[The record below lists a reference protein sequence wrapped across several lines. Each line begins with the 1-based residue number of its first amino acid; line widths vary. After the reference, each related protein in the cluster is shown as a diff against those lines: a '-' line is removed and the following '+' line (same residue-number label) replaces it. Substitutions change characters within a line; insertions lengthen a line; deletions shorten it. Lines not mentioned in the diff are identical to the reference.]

1 MCDNTGKVSQI
12 LKKMKKKPLGLY
24 IHIPYCIHKCGY
36 CDFNSHPIKLDEMSH
51 YIDALVLEIKHY
63 ARIYTN
69 TNIIKTI
76 FLGGG
81 TPTTLNAFQLERIL
95 KVCVNEFTVASDAE
109 VTIEANPATVDVKL
123 MKSIRRTGYNR
134 ISIGVQSFDKE
145 ELKLLDRAH
154 GPNEIHSTV
163 DCARKAG
170 FDNLSLDLMFAVPNQ
185 SISSW
190 ESNLN
195 KAMEKNPEHLS
206 TYNLTIEQGT
216 AFSKLQSKGKLIMP
230 DDDHQLELYKKTIE
244 YLTKKGF
251 NQYEISN
258 FSRQGKECKH
268 NITYWENSNSLGV
281 GAGASSYMNGT
292 RFKNINLPAH
302 YIRQVKEKETAVEHS
317 ETLKPRQ
324 AMGETIMLGLRL
336 LQGISIHKFEKR
348 FQVSF
353 INLFKKTIQSLKE
366 KELILIEDNYLR
378 LSQKGLFLTDSVI
391 LEFI

>member
-1 MCDNTGKVSQI
+1 
-12 LKKMKKKPLGLY
+12 MKKQPLGLY

-36 CDFNSHPIKLDEMSH
+36 CDFNSHPIKQDEMDH
-51 YIDALVLEIKHY
+51 YIDALVVEMKHY
-63 ARIYTN
+63 AKIYTN

-81 TPTTLNAFQLERIL
+81 TPTTLNPFQLERIL
-95 KVCVNEFTVASDAE
+95 KECVNEFTIASNAE
-109 VTIEANPATVDVKL
+109 ITIEANPATVGIEL
-123 MKSIRRTGYNR
+123 MKSIRTMGYNR
-134 ISIGVQSFDKE
+134 ISIGVQSFDKA

-154 GPNEIHSTV
+154 GPKEIHSTV

-185 SISSW
+185 SLSSW
-190 ESNLN
+190 ENNLN
-195 KAMEKNPEHLS
+195 KALEKNPEHLS

-216 AFSKLQSKGKLIMP
+216 AFSKLQSNGKLIMP

-244 YLTKKGF
+244 RLTKKGF
-251 NQYEISN
+251 HHYEISN
-258 FSRQGKECKH
+258 FAHRGKECKH
-268 NITYWENSNSLGV
+268 NITYWENKNTLGL

-302 YIRQVKEKETAVEHS
+302 YIRQVKEKKNAVEHS
-317 ETLKPRQ
+317 ETLEPRQ

-336 LQGISIHKFEKR
+336 LQGISIHQFEKR
-348 FQVSF
+348 FHISF
-353 INLFKKTIQSLKE
+353 INLFRNIISALKE
-366 KELILIEDNYLR
+366 KELVIIEKDYLR
-378 LSQKGLFLTDSVI
+378 LSQKGLFWADSVI

>member
-1 MCDNTGKVSQI
+1 
-12 LKKMKKKPLGLY
+12 MKKQPLGLY

-36 CDFNSHPIKLDEMSH
+36 CDFNSHPIKQDEMDH
-51 YIDALVLEIKHY
+51 YIDALVVEMKHY
-63 ARIYTN
+63 AKIYTN

-81 TPTTLNAFQLERIL
+81 TPTTLNPFQLERIL
-95 KVCVNEFTVASDAE
+95 KECVNEFTIASNAE
-109 VTIEANPATVDVKL
+109 ITIEANPATVGIEL
-123 MKSIRRTGYNR
+123 MKSIRTMGYNR
-134 ISIGVQSFDKE
+134 ISIGVQSFDKA

-154 GPNEIHSTV
+154 GPKEIHSTV

-185 SISSW
+185 SLSSW
-190 ESNLN
+190 ENNLN
-195 KAMEKNPEHLS
+195 KALEKNPEHLS

-216 AFSKLQSKGKLIMP
+216 AFSKLQSNGKLIMP

-244 YLTKKGF
+244 RLTKKGF
-251 NQYEISN
+251 HHYEISN
-258 FSRQGKECKH
+258 FAHRGKECKH
-268 NITYWENSNSLGV
+268 NITYWENKNTLGL

-302 YIRQVKEKETAVEHS
+302 YIRQVKEKKIAVEHS
-317 ETLKPRQ
+317 ETLELRQ

-336 LQGISIHKFEKR
+336 LQGISIHQFEKR
-348 FQVSF
+348 FQISF
-353 INLFKKTIQSLKE
+353 INLFRNIISALKE
-366 KELILIEDNYLR
+366 KELVIIEKDYLR
-378 LSQKGLFLTDSVI
+378 LSQKGLFWADSVT

>member
-1 MCDNTGKVSQI
+1 M
-12 LKKMKKKPLGLY
+12 KMKKQPLGLY

-36 CDFNSHPIKLDEMSH
+36 CDFNSHPIKQDEMDH
-51 YIDALVLEIKHY
+51 YIDALVVEMKHY
-63 ARIYTN
+63 AKIYTN

-81 TPTTLNAFQLERIL
+81 TPTTLNPFQLERIL
-95 KVCVNEFTVASDAE
+95 KECVNEFTIASNAE
-109 VTIEANPATVDVKL
+109 ITIEANPATVGIEL
-123 MKSIRRTGYNR
+123 MKSIRTMGYNR
-134 ISIGVQSFDKE
+134 ISIGVQSFDKA

-154 GPNEIHSTV
+154 GPKEIHSTV

-185 SISSW
+185 SLSSW
-190 ESNLN
+190 ENNLN
-195 KAMEKNPEHLS
+195 KALEKNPEHLS

-216 AFSKLQSKGKLIMP
+216 AFSKLQSNGKLIMP

-244 YLTKKGF
+244 RLTKKGF
-251 NQYEISN
+251 HHYEISN
-258 FSRQGKECKH
+258 FAHRGKECKH
-268 NITYWENSNSLGV
+268 NITYWENKNTLGL

-302 YIRQVKEKETAVEHS
+302 YIRQVKEKKIAVEHS
-317 ETLKPRQ
+317 ETLELRQ

-336 LQGISIHKFEKR
+336 LQGISIHQFEKR
-348 FQVSF
+348 FQISF
-353 INLFKKTIQSLKE
+353 INLFRNIISALKE
-366 KELILIEDNYLR
+366 KELVIIEKDYLR
-378 LSQKGLFLTDSVI
+378 LSQKGLFWADSVT

>member
-1 MCDNTGKVSQI
+1 
-12 LKKMKKKPLGLY
+12 MKKQPLGLY

-36 CDFNSHPIKLDEMSH
+36 CDFNSHPIKQDEMDH
-51 YIDALVLEIKHY
+51 YIDALVVEMRHY
-63 ARIYTN
+63 AKIYTN

-81 TPTTLNAFQLERIL
+81 TPTTLNPFQLERIL
-95 KVCVNEFTVASDAE
+95 KECVNEFTIASNAE
-109 VTIEANPATVDVKL
+109 ITIEANPATVGIEL
-123 MKSIRRTGYNR
+123 MKSIRTMGYNR
-134 ISIGVQSFDKE
+134 ISIGVQSFDKA

-154 GPNEIHSTV
+154 GPKEIHSTV

-185 SISSW
+185 SLSSW
-190 ESNLN
+190 ENNLN
-195 KAMEKNPEHLS
+195 KALEKNPEHLS

-216 AFSKLQSKGKLIMP
+216 AFSKLQSNGKLIMP

-244 YLTKKGF
+244 RLTKKGF
-251 NQYEISN
+251 HHYEISN
-258 FSRQGKECKH
+258 FAHRGKECKH
-268 NITYWENSNSLGV
+268 NITYWENKNTLGL

-302 YIRQVKEKETAVEHS
+302 YIRQVKEKKIAVEHS
-317 ETLKPRQ
+317 ETLELRQ

-336 LQGISIHKFEKR
+336 LQGISIPQFEKR
-348 FQVSF
+348 FQISF
-353 INLFKKTIQSLKE
+353 INLFRNIISALKE
-366 KELILIEDNYLR
+366 KELVIIEKDYLR
-378 LSQKGLFLTDSVI
+378 LSQKGLFWADSVT

>member
-1 MCDNTGKVSQI
+1 
-12 LKKMKKKPLGLY
+12 MKKQPLGLY

-36 CDFNSHPIKLDEMSH
+36 CDFNSHPIKQDEMDH
-51 YIDALVLEIKHY
+51 YIDALVVEMRHY
-63 ARIYTN
+63 AKIYTN

-81 TPTTLNAFQLERIL
+81 TPTTLNPFQLERIL
-95 KVCVNEFTVASDAE
+95 KECVNEFTIASNAE
-109 VTIEANPATVDVKL
+109 ITIEANPATVGIEL
-123 MKSIRRTGYNR
+123 MKSIRTMGYNR
-134 ISIGVQSFDKE
+134 ISIGVQSFDKA

-154 GPNEIHSTV
+154 GPKEIHSTV

-185 SISSW
+185 SLSSW
-190 ESNLN
+190 ENNLN
-195 KAMEKNPEHLS
+195 KALEKNPEHLS

-216 AFSKLQSKGKLIMP
+216 AFSKLQSNGKLIMP

-244 YLTKKGF
+244 RLTKKGF
-251 NQYEISN
+251 HHYEISN
-258 FSRQGKECKH
+258 FAHRGKECKH
-268 NITYWENSNSLGV
+268 NITYWENKNTLGL

-302 YIRQVKEKETAVEHS
+302 YIRQVKEKKIAVEHS
-317 ETLKPRQ
+317 ETLEPRQ

-336 LQGISIHKFEKR
+336 LQGISIHQFEKR
-348 FQVSF
+348 FQISF
-353 INLFKKTIQSLKE
+353 INLFRNIISALKE
-366 KELILIEDNYLR
+366 KELVIIEKDYLR
-378 LSQKGLFLTDSVI
+378 LSQKGLFWADSVT

>member
-1 MCDNTGKVSQI
+1 
-12 LKKMKKKPLGLY
+12 MKKQPLGLY

-36 CDFNSHPIKLDEMSH
+36 CDFNSHPIKQDEMDH
-51 YIDALVLEIKHY
+51 YIDALVVEMKHY
-63 ARIYTN
+63 AKIYTN

-81 TPTTLNAFQLERIL
+81 TPTTLNPFQLERIL
-95 KVCVNEFTVASDAE
+95 KECVNEFTIASNAE
-109 VTIEANPATVDVKL
+109 ITIEANPATVGIEL
-123 MKSIRRTGYNR
+123 MKSIRTMGYNR
-134 ISIGVQSFDKE
+134 ISIGVQSFDKA

-154 GPNEIHSTV
+154 GPKEIHSTV

-185 SISSW
+185 SLSSW
-190 ESNLN
+190 ENNLN
-195 KAMEKNPEHLS
+195 KALEKNPEHLS

-216 AFSKLQSKGKLIMP
+216 AFSKLQSNGKLIMP

-244 YLTKKGF
+244 RLTKKGF
-251 NQYEISN
+251 HHYEISN
-258 FSRQGKECKH
+258 FARRGKECKH
-268 NITYWENSNSLGV
+268 NITYWENKNTLGL

-302 YIRQVKEKETAVEHS
+302 YIRQVKEKKIAVEHS
-317 ETLKPRQ
+317 ETLELRQ

-336 LQGISIHKFEKR
+336 LQGISIHQFEKR
-348 FQVSF
+348 FQISF
-353 INLFKKTIQSLKE
+353 INLFRNIISALKE
-366 KELILIEDNYLR
+366 KELVIIEKDYLR
-378 LSQKGLFLTDSVI
+378 LSQKGLFWADSVT

>member
-1 MCDNTGKVSQI
+1 M
-12 LKKMKKKPLGLY
+12 KMKKQPLGLY

-36 CDFNSHPIKLDEMSH
+36 CDFNSHPIKQDEMDH
-51 YIDALVLEIKHY
+51 YIDALVVEMKHY
-63 ARIYTN
+63 AKIYTN

-81 TPTTLNAFQLERIL
+81 TPTTLNPFQLERIL
-95 KVCVNEFTVASDAE
+95 KECVNEFTIASNAE
-109 VTIEANPATVDVKL
+109 ITIEANPATVGIEL
-123 MKSIRRTGYNR
+123 MKSIRTMGYNR
-134 ISIGVQSFDKE
+134 ISIGVQSFDKA

-154 GPNEIHSTV
+154 GPKEIHSTV

-185 SISSW
+185 SLSSW
-190 ESNLN
+190 ENNLN
-195 KAMEKNPEHLS
+195 KALEKNPEHLS

-216 AFSKLQSKGKLIMP
+216 AFSKLQSNGKLIMP

-244 YLTKKGF
+244 RLTKKGF
-251 NQYEISN
+251 HHYEISN
-258 FSRQGKECKH
+258 FAHRGKECKH
-268 NITYWENSNSLGV
+268 NITYWENKNTLGL

-302 YIRQVKEKETAVEHS
+302 YIRQVKEKKIAVEHS
-317 ETLKPRQ
+317 ETLELRQ

-336 LQGISIHKFEKR
+336 LQGISIPQFEKR
-348 FQVSF
+348 FQISF
-353 INLFKKTIQSLKE
+353 INLFRNIISALKE
-366 KELILIEDNYLR
+366 KELVIIEKDYLR
-378 LSQKGLFLTDSVI
+378 LSQKGLFWADSVT

>member
-1 MCDNTGKVSQI
+1 MEQQ
-12 LKKMKKKPLGLY
+12 PLGLY

-36 CDFNSHPIKLDEMSH
+36 CDFNSHPIKQDEMEH
-51 YIDALVLEIKHY
+51 YIDALVVEMKHY
-63 ARIYTN
+63 AKIYTN

-81 TPTTLNAFQLERIL
+81 TPTTLNPFQLERIL
-95 KVCVNEFTVASDAE
+95 KECVNEFTIASNTE
-109 VTIEANPATVDVKL
+109 ITIEANPATVDIEL
-123 MKSIRRTGYNR
+123 MKSIRTMGYNR
-134 ISIGVQSFDKE
+134 ISIGVQSFDKA

-154 GPNEIHSTV
+154 GPKEIHSTV

-185 SISSW
+185 SLSSW

-195 KAMEKNPEHLS
+195 KALEKNPEHLS

-216 AFSKLQSKGKLIMP
+216 AFSKLQSNGKLIMP

-244 YLTKKGF
+244 HLTKKGF
-251 NQYEISN
+251 HHYEISN
-258 FSRQGKECKH
+258 FAHRGKECKH
-268 NITYWENSNSLGV
+268 NITYWENKNTLGL
-281 GAGASSYMNGT
+281 GAGASSYINGT

-302 YIRQVKEKETAVEHS
+302 YIRQVKEKKIAIQHS
-317 ETLKPRQ
+317 ETLEPRQ

-336 LQGISIHKFEKR
+336 LQGISIHQFEKR

-353 INLFKKTIQSLKE
+353 INFFRNIISTLKE
-366 KELILIEDNYLR
+366 KELVIIEKDYLR
-378 LSQKGLFLTDSVI
+378 LSPKGLFWADSVI